1 MQIVELM
8 KITEDLNN
16 NLYRRKLSFV
26 FRISEKNVVK
36 QIFMFRKVLQ
46 FITESYFF
54 ILLFPF

>member
-8 KITEDLNN
+8 KITKDLNN